1 MHCISFDAFILL
13 RGIRALALMHREG
26 ALSYAGLACVHYT
39 HTKRVV
45 FHADRLIIGR
55 RTTSLDLE

>member
-13 RGIRALALMHREG
+13 RGIRALALMHREE
-26 ALSYAGLACVHYT
+26 ALSYADLACVHYT

-45 FHADRLIIGR
+45 FHADRLITGR